1 MRISTVMLTIALAA
15 STMMIT
21 QPDQGLAASKK
32 VTAQTA
38 SWDGTWSGK
47 WGGKASGKVTIK
59 NNKVTSYYFQ
69 GRPQKVGGT
78 LLHCQRHS
86 LRSHKRLLFRIF
98 CADRLKNR
106 NVGGTKPTLR
116 GLSEFFKNLL
126 PWRQLKEDV

>member
-1 MRISTVMLTIALAA
+1 MQPKGETSMRISTVMLTIALAA

-21 QPDQGLAASKK
+21 QPTQGLAASKK

-78 LLHCQRHS
+78 
-86 LRSHKRLLFRIF
+86 
-98 CADRLKNR
+98 
-106 NVGGTKPTLR
+106 NVSGNTIRFGSGYSVTMTKTGANSASAVWKGDGTAQAHMTR
-116 GLSEFFKNLL
+116 
-126 PWRQLKEDV
+126 